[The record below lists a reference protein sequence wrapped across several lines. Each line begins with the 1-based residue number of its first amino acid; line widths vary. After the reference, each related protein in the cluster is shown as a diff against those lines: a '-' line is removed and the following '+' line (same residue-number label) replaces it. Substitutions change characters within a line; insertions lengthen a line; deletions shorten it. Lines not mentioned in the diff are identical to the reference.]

1 MKIKKFIYAC
11 IIPNTKEIK
20 FGLFNDNNIIKDI
33 LFLLYVFLNNI
44 VKGFNKCERNEK
56 KIENKIIYWKPGR
69 MWKNN
74 WIIIFF

>member
-1 MKIKKFIYAC
+1 MLVLYLIQRKLNLDYY
-11 IIPNTKEIK
+11 
-20 FGLFNDNNIIKDI
+20 NDNNIIKDI

-69 MWKNN
+69 M
-74 WIIIFF
+74 

>member
-1 MKIKKFIYAC
+1 MLVLYLIQRKLNLDY
-11 IIPNTKEIK
+11 
-20 FGLFNDNNIIKDI
+20 FNDNNIIKDI

-69 MWKNN
+69 M
-74 WIIIFF
+74 